1 MDRNAQIILDLQNK
15 VGPHQPVD
23 FLSYW
28 KGVPVMIT
36 GHIQEVRE
44 ETICFKIEPPDSI
57 CFAQDEHALILH
69 DIFIMGI
76 QGRIMAFDP
85 QNGIVEVGEF
95 IYVDRGFGAR
105 SIVRVEPEIPIPAGL
120 VLEEIPLSCKVVDLS
135 LTGFGLVA
143 ALTDDLKSAKGK
155 TVSVKLQLFDREIEI
170 PGTLL
175 GIFPKEDT
183 ARLAISFSYDAPNH
197 GVVAQYITRR
207 RAEIRQE
214 IQAAYEEAVS

>member
-1 MDRNAQIILDLQNK
+1 MVTNAQVILDLQNK
-15 VGPHQPVD
+15 IGPHQPLD

-36 GHIQEVRE
+36 GHIQEIRE

-57 CFAQDEHALILH
+57 CFAQDKHALILH
-69 DIFIMGI
+69 DVFIMGI
-76 QGRIMAFDP
+76 QGRVIAFDP
-85 QNGIVEVGEF
+85 LNGVVEVGEF
-95 IYVDRGFGAR
+95 IYVDRGFGDR
-105 SIVRVEPEIPIPAGL
+105 SIVRVEPETLIPAEL
-120 VLEEIPLSCKVVDLS
+120 VLDEASLSCKVVDIS

-155 TVSVKLQLFDREIEI
+155 TISVKLQLFEREIEI

-175 GIFPKEDT
+175 GVFPKDDT

-214 IQAAYEEAVS
+214 IQATYEQAVS